1 MEDSIFNAVRLELLQ
16 EAERSPGLL
25 ADLANLERYIAET
38 YSARSFIELLQNADD
53 AGAKRFLIAREG
65 NWLICANDGR
75 PFSRNDFY
83 SLCRSALSEKKRGQ
97 SIGYRGIGFKS
108 VVGMVNEVHLIS
120 EGLGATFSRQLNRK
134 SLGVDVPTPLV
145 RIPHPL
151 ELPSDQRLNERLV
164 AIRTAGFSTLF
175 VFGGI
180 DQAKVEEEFA
190 LFDSDYL
197 LFLRN
202 ITEATLSTSAKE
214 HRYSCVR
221 EVLQD
226 HCRQVHI
233 RSDERNADWQI
244 HSFDRCDIAFS
255 LSEGK
260 PVPLNSSAAL
270 VHAFLPTLEQTGLGI
285 RLNADFSTDPSRTRI
300 VFDDYT
306 KECIASA
313 AEAIAKLF
321 SEAIQKKPI
330 DCDIAACLAPNF
342 DLATLAFQK
351 RTLRTELIERVR
363 NLLAPLKEHFL
374 VPPPWLNPGDA
385 VTAAKVAG
393 KSMIQST
400 GSRDDG
406 LLPFLRYLGVP
417 PLPCD
422 TALAASYE
430 VSFTEKGCAEIAAFS
445 VRNAVAS
452 GNFKSAADA
461 PIWAGSGEMQSLQSL
476 SKSGVALSDRF
487 VQQLTTTGVTI
498 NELARFVRLAV
509 GNGVDVL
516 LPGATTKAA
525 SASGI
530 DPIIPVADTPAA
542 TILSGEYDPLLAGVT
557 KSPSTPFQQPPELE
571 SRFLPAWRGAEQ
583 YVAQILQYHGY
594 TVEDR
599 SRQNLGYDLH
609 ATKDGRKYY
618 IEVKLLDYATQPF
631 VITPNEEAVARE
643 YGENYALAL
652 TLRGKDGVH
661 IEFVHDPVARLKFVR
676 QCRQWVWECSEYSFE
691 PGLYRFGQAR

>member
-1 MEDSIFNAVRLELLQ
+1 MEESIFNAVRLELLQ

-53 AGAKRFLIAREG
+53 AEAKRLLIAQEG
-65 NWLICANDGR
+65 DWLICANDGR

-83 SLCRSALSEKKRGQ
+83 SLCRSAFSEKKRGQ

-151 ELPSDQRLNERLV
+151 ALPSDQRLNERLA
-164 AIRTAGFSTLF
+164 AIRAAGFSTLF

-214 HRYSCVR
+214 RRYSCVR
-221 EVLQD
+221 EVLQE

-244 HSFDRCDIAFS
+244 RSFDRCDIAFS
-255 LSEGK
+255 LVEGK

-306 KECIASA
+306 GQCITNA

-321 SEAIQKKPI
+321 RDAIQKSPI
-330 DCDIAACLAPNF
+330 DSEIMACLAPTF

-374 VPPPWLNPGDA
+374 VPPPWLNSGDA
-385 VTAAKVAG
+385 VSAAKVAG

-400 GSRDDG
+400 GTRDDG
-406 LLPFLRYLGVP
+406 LLPFLRYLGVQ
-417 PLPCD
+417 PLAFD
-422 TALAASYE
+422 AALTAAHE
-430 VSFTEKGCAEIAAFS
+430 VSFSEKGCAEIATFS
-445 VRNAVAS
+445 VRNAVVS
-452 GNFKSAADA
+452 GNFKSAAEA
-461 PIWAGSGEMQSLQSL
+461 PIWTGSGEPRSLTAL
-476 SKSGVALSDRF
+476 SKSGEALSDRLI
-487 VQQLTTTGVTI
+487 QQLTASSISVT
-498 NELARFVRLAV
+498 ELARFVRVAV
-509 GNGVDVL
+509 GDGVESL
-516 LPGATTKAA
+516 LPGAATAPA
-525 SASGI
+525 SVSGI
-530 DPIIPVADTPAA
+530 TPIVPAPDTSAPTSA
-542 TILSGEYDPLLAGVT
+542 SGEYDPLLAGTT
-557 KSPSTPFQQPPELE
+557 KSPSAPFQQAPELE

-583 YVAQILQYHGY
+583 YVAQILQHHGY
-594 TVEDR
+594 VVEDR
-599 SRQNLGYDLH
+599 SRQNLGYDLY
-609 ATKDGRKYY
+609 AEKDGRKHY
-618 IEVKLLDYATQPF
+618 IEVKLLDYSGQPF

-643 YGENYALAL
+643 CSDNYALAL

-676 QCRQWVWECSEYSFE
+676 QCRQWVWECSEYEYKSQFFR
-691 PGLYRFGQAR
+691 G